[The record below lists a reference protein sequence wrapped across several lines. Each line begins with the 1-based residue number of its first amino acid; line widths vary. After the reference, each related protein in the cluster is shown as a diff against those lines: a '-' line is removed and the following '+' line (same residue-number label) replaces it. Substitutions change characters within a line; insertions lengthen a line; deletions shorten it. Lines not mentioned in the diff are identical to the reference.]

1 MAKNA
6 ASEALMRRAGA
17 TLQQVQA
24 DAHDLSQTRH
34 PVQYLH
40 VDTLTP
46 WREQPRREFDEASLA
61 AFTQEILDHGVNH
74 ALLIRAVGDQRIIIA
89 GERRWQV
96 SKLAGQK
103 NPNRLF
109 VPCVVREMTDTEAHT
124 VAIMENV
131 QREDLNPYEFAA
143 AVAKLCGLA
152 LKITQDELIRRLTQA
167 YNRRDAQA
175 LEAVALTD
183 VLGRMG
189 SKYARLTWKSYVVNY
204 LPMLRYPPHLS
215 AALQRG
221 MAYTKVALLLKLK
234 TEAQQRQALEKI
246 ESQALSLEES
256 RTVVA
261 SMLQT
266 DQPTLSQD
274 AKQALTQV
282 RAVTRKLTPQRWADL
297 TAEARQ
303 RALTLTAELQT
314 LLGE

>member
-1 MAKNA
+1 
-6 ASEALMRRAGA
+6 MRRAGA

-24 DAHDLSQTRH
+24 EAHDLSQTRH

-40 VDTLTP
+40 VDSLTP

-143 AVAKLCGLA
+143 AVARLCTLT

-167 YNRRDAQA
+167 YNRRDA
-175 LEAVALTD
+175 EAAETVTLAG

-204 LPMLRYPPHLS
+204 LPMLRYPAHLS

-221 MAYTKVALLLKLK
+221 VAYTKVALLLKLK
-234 TEAQQRQALEKI
+234 TETQQRQALEEI
-246 ESQALSLEES
+246 ESQGLSLEES
-256 RTVVA
+256 RRVIA

-266 DQPTLSQD
+266 GQPTLSQD
-274 AKQALTQV
+274 VKQTLTQV
-282 RAVTRKLTPQRWADL
+282 RAVTRRLTAQRWAAL
-297 TAEARQ
+297 TPEAQR
-303 RALTLTAELQT
+303 RALALTAELQT
-314 LLGE
+314 LLDN